1 MQSVTSEKLWFLI
14 IAKCAKSTKFF
25 MIKVDIECYISLH
38 QEIEEVDTDEHYTP
52 KISIGILDVTLKQK
66 I

>member
-1 MQSVTSEKLWFLI
+1 
-14 IAKCAKSTKFF
+14 
-25 MIKVDIECYISLH
+25 MIKVDIEYFLTLC

-52 KISIGILDVTLKQK
+52 KISIGILDVTLEPK